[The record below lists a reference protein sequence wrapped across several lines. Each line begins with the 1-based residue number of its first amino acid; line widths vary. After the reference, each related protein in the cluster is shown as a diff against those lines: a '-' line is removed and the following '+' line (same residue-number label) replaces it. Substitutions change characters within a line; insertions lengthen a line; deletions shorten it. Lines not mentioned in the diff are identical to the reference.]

1 MYSFLRGDVHL
12 STRKSKGKRTH
23 RELSL
28 LVLDEEGELARQLV
42 TPSPV
47 VPGTVPLSTLAKSFK
62 MRIYISLFE
71 IEHQAQE
78 KRVNSPAV

>member
-1 MYSFLRGDVHL
+1 M
-12 STRKSKGKRTH
+12 
-23 RELSL
+23 
-28 LVLDEEGELARQLV
+28 

-71 IEHQAQE
+71 TEHQAQE